1 MTETTNPN
9 IPVILLTGFLGSGK
23 TTLLNRILRA
33 WPLTAVVMNEFG
45 ETALD
50 HRLVEGVQG
59 PLALLGG
66 GCVCCTVQGALA
78 PTLKNLMLA
87 RKDGK
92 VPPFERLIVETTGL
106 ADPGSV
112 LATLL
117 HDRWVARFYRMQAVV
132 TTVDAQFGEQ
142 SLAAHPEAQRQVAVA
157 DRLVVTKTDLV
168 APEEVAALQQ
178 TLARLNPQAGI
189 VAGRTQDIDIHA
201 LLDSGDWRPVSQP
214 ERVRAWLAVESDR
227 LQAAP
232 VLLRPRAAHA
242 PKVSHTARVQSF
254 SLQFD
259 EPLDWQ
265 GLEAAFGLL
274 VDFRGRQLLR
284 MKAIVNVAGR
294 AGPVVL
300 HGVQHVFYPPVELPS
315 WPDDDRA
322 SRFVFITEGL
332 DAVFVHKLLDD
343 FGRAAK
349 SGLIA
354 RTMHMRTNSSPKRQ
368 PTGHL
373 GRPFLRSQ

>member
-1 MTETTNPN
+1 MTETTDAN

-23 TTLLNRILRA
+23 TTLLNRILRE

-59 PLALLGG
+59 PLALLSG

-78 PTLKNLMLA
+78 PTLKNLVLA

-92 VPPFERLIVETTGL
+92 VSPFERLIIETTGL
-106 ADPGSV
+106 ADPASV

-117 HDRWVARFYRMQAVV
+117 HDRWLGRFYRMESVV
-132 TTVDAQFGEQ
+132 TTVDAQFGEE

-189 VAGRTQDIDIHA
+189 VAGRSQAIDIHA
-201 LLDSGDWRPVSQP
+201 LLDSGGWRPESRP
-214 ERVRAWLAVESDR
+214 ERVRAWLAVEPER
-227 LQAAP
+227 LRAAP
-232 VLLRPRAAHA
+232 VLLRPRAAPA
-242 PKVSHTARVQSF
+242 PKAVHTARVQSF

-265 GLEAAFGLL
+265 GLEAALGLL

-300 HGVQHVFYPPVELPS
+300 HGVQHVFYPPVELSS
-315 WPDDDRA
+315 WPDEDRT

-332 DAVFVHKLLDD
+332 DADFVRKLLDD
-343 FGRAAK
+343 FSQAAK
-349 SGLIA
+349 SGLIERA
-354 RTMHMRTNSSPKRQ
+354 HNVHANELIAQAASDRLP
-368 PTGHL
+368 G
-373 GRPFLRSQ
+373 